1 MKNLFAMVA
10 VMSMYSIAGQMDY
23 IDAKIQDKLNS
34 EFYAQVS
41 SQEIDSDSE
50 YIANVCSGVW
60 IDTENMNPE
69 CQSLEEYE
77 EFK

>member
-10 VMSMYSIAGQMDY
+10 VMSMYSIAGHMDY
-23 IDAKIQDKLNS
+23 IDAKIQDKINS
-34 EFYAQVS
+34 EFYTQVVN
-41 SQEIDSDSE
+41 QEIDSDSE

-60 IDTENMNPE
+60 VDTENMNPE
-69 CQSLEEYE
+69 CQSLEEYM